1 MEDTET
7 QRWREKGEGYAIAN
21 FNLVIAIEKES
32 LSLRR
37 RENREQRT
45 ENRGLASSSRAMID
59 DDSASC
65 TRALLHTFTLYVR
78 GLANLPC
85 NKVCSEVKEKGSRFR
100 VPPALTQWHRNRMI

>member
-1 MEDTET
+1 MEDTKT

-45 ENRGLASSSRAMID
+45 EALRLHRGR
-59 DDSASC
+59 
-65 TRALLHTFTLYVR
+65 
-78 GLANLPC
+78 
-85 NKVCSEVKEKGSRFR
+85 
-100 VPPALTQWHRNRMI
+100 